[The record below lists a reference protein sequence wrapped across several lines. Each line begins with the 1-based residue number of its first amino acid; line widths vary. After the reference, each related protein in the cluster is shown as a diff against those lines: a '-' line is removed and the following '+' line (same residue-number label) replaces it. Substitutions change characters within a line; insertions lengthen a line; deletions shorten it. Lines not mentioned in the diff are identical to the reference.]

1 MATEQKAK
9 LTCLLSFTEKND
21 RIKSER
27 LTSIKPTRKAR
38 VKYEFNEKKI
48 I

>member
-9 LTCLLSFTEKND
+9 LTCLLSFTEKNG
-21 RIKSER
+21 RIKSKR
-27 LTSIKPTRKAR
+27 LTSIKATGKAR
-38 VKYEFNEKKI
+38 VKYELKEKKI